1 MSLTGENG
9 SPEEGIL
16 ARIPEPEFLQWTL
29 PVARLIH
36 PEDIFLMNANAIAA
50 DMELLTANRPSA
62 PVSGTNTVLG
72 NDLFLEEGVEME
84 CVTINTRTGPVYIG
98 KGARSEEH
106 TSELQSLMRI
116 SYTVFCLK
124 QKK

>member
-1 MSLTGENG
+1 
-9 SPEEGIL
+9 
-16 ARIPEPEFLQWTL
+16 
-29 PVARLIH
+29 
-36 PEDIFLMNANAIAA
+36 MNANAIAA

-98 KGARSEEH
+98 KGAVVMEGSHLRGPLAICGKAVVKMGTRLYGPVTLGPGSVAGGEIDRKR
-106 TSELQSLMRI
+106 TRLNSSN
-116 SYTVFCLK
+116 
-124 QKK
+124 